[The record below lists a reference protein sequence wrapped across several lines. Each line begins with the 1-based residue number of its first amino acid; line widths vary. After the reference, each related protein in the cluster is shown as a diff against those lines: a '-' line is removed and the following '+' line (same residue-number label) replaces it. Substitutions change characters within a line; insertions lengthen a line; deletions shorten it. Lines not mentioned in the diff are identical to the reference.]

1 MGGYFLQS
9 GSVPIYLEWMRYLS
23 WYMYGLEALSIN
35 QWSGV
40 TFSDA
45 ACPDGTC
52 TGAHILRNLDF
63 NPVIL
68 RELHMAQLYT

>member
-1 MGGYFLQS
+1 
-9 GSVPIYLEWMRYLS
+9 MRYFS

-40 TFSDA
+40 SFNDP
-45 ACPDGTC
+45 ACPDGIC
-52 TGAHILRNLDF
+52 TGAQILRNFDF

-68 RELHMAQLYT
+68 